1 MRQRRWIVTGVA
13 LMALVATAAGC
24 GSDDESKADAKDQAT
39 STASSTTAA
48 GGSSTTAAGSV
59 NTRPPP
65 EESDPSKEALRILV
79 SNDDGIGAKGIDAL
93 VM

>member
-39 STASSTTAA
+39 STASSTTGAA
-48 GGSSTTAAGSV
+48 RA
-59 NTRPPP
+59 RPDQ
-65 EESDPSKEALRILV
+65 S
-79 SNDDGIGAKGIDAL
+79 
-93 VM
+93 